1 MPRHTLSA
9 DAAEKI
15 LREISTEMTELD
27 CKSAKI
33 GRQMMELR
41 EKYLAD
47 LKALNKKQE
56 QILDKMSALQHT
68 AKTILEICE

>member
-1 MPRHTLSA
+1 MPKQTLSA

-15 LREISTEMTELD
+15 LREISTETTELD
-27 CKSAKI
+27 CKPAKI

>member
-1 MPRHTLSA
+1 MPKQTLSA

-15 LREISTEMTELD
+15 LREITVEMTALD

-41 EKYLAD
+41 EKYLVE
-47 LKALNKKQE
+47 LNALNRKQE

-68 AKTILEICE
+68 AKTIVEICE